1 MGLEPMMFAWKA
13 KVFPLH
19 YIRILWSFVKVL
31 PFRFWVTNPVYYCC
45 TNEAYGEPHRNLTCL
60 TCFADKR
67 LNTRSEVHWQGQQD
81 LNLQQTVLETA
92 TLTIELCPSMV
103 AVERFKLSYV
113 RVKI

>member
-19 YIRILWSFVKVL
+19 YIRMLWSFVKVL

-45 TNEAYGEPHRNLTCL
+45 TNEAY
-60 TCFADKR
+60 
-67 LNTRSEVHWQGQQD
+67 WQGQQD
-81 LNLQQTVLETA
+81 LNLQQAVLETA
-92 TLTIELCPSMV
+92 ALPIELCPSMV